1 MLVRRNRGGARSGF
15 TLIELMIAIIVL
27 LVAVMATFTSQLKAR
42 DLLQTSRETNVA
54 MSDLQSAMER
64 ILLRPVDEIPIAGSL
79 YEDDTAIAAFD
90 SLHLP
95 NEQILVDYPGYAL
108 GGPVP
113 DPLPIVL
120 RLNWTDPRGRPRF
133 LILRSLKTR

>member
-1 MLVRRNRGGARSGF
+1 MLVRRIPRRARAGF

-27 LVAVMATFTSQLKAR
+27 LVAVMATFTSQLRAR
-42 DLLQTSRETNVA
+42 ELMQTSRETNIA
-54 MSDLQSAMER
+54 MGDLQSAMER

-90 SLHLP
+90 GLHLP
-95 NEQILVDYPGYAL
+95 NEQVLVDYPGYVL
-108 GGPVP
+108 GGAVP

-120 RLNWTDPRGRPRF
+120 RLNWTDSRGRPRF
-133 LILRSLKTR
+133 LFLRSMTTR

>member
-1 MLVRRNRGGARSGF
+1 MLVRRNPRRARAGF

-27 LVAVMATFTSQLKAR
+27 LVAVMATFTSQLRAR
-42 DLLQTSRETNVA
+42 ELMQTSRETNIA

-64 ILLRPVDEIPIAGSL
+64 LLLRPVDELPIAGSL
-79 YEDDTAIAAFD
+79 YEDDTAIAAFEG
-90 SLHLP
+90 LHLP
-95 NEQILVDYPGYAL
+95 NERILVDYPGYVA

-120 RLNWTDPRGRPRF
+120 RLDWTDPRGRPRF
-133 LILRSLKTR
+133 LFLRSMTTR